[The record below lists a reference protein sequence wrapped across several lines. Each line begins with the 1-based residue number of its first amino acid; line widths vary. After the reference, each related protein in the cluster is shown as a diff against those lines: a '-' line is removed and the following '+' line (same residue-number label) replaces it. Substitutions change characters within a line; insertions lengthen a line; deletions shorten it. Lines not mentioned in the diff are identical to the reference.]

1 MGKIDQ
7 LIAELCPNGVQFKHI
22 WEVTA
27 WDKKFNAVDNKKQP
41 KTYKYSYLLASAL
54 RKLAVEG
61 GDVKLLSTGGEVYG
75 YTTEELAGKNISE
88 GEIISIPWGGR
99 ATVQYYNG
107 KFVTAD
113 NRIATSLDKN
123 YLDNKYLYYFMLSNL
138 RTIQSFYR
146 GSGIQHPSMAK
157 VLDMKIPIPPIE
169 VQKEI
174 VQILDK
180 FTQLEAELE
189 AELEA
194 RRKQYEYY
202 RNQLLTF
209 DEQRERVRWLT
220 LGEVCNISRGRVMS
234 KDYLTENSGDYPVY
248 SSQTANNGVFGK
260 IKTYDYDLE
269 SITWTTDGANAGS
282 VFYHNNEKFSITNVC
297 GLLQVKADNLSTRF
311 LFYALQLLTKPHVSA
326 GMGNPK
332 LMSNVMAKIK
342 VPIPSIE
349 EQDKI
354 VNILDNFDSLVNGM
368 TEGLPAEIKAR
379 RQQYDYYRTKL
390 LTFQEAT
397 A

>member
-1 MGKIDQ
+1 
-7 LIAELCPNGVQFKHI
+7 
-22 WEVTA
+22 
-27 WDKKFNAVDNKKQP
+27 
-41 KTYKYSYLLASAL
+41 
-54 RKLAVEG
+54 
-61 GDVKLLSTGGEVYG
+61 
-75 YTTEELAGKNISE
+75 
-88 GEIISIPWGGR
+88 
-99 ATVQYYNG
+99 
-107 KFVTAD
+107 
-113 NRIATSLDKN
+113 
-123 YLDNKYLYYFMLSNL
+123 
-138 RTIQSFYR
+138 
-146 GSGIQHPSMAK
+146 
-157 VLDMKIPIPPIE
+157 
-169 VQKEI
+169 
-174 VQILDK
+174 
-180 FTQLEAELE
+180 
-189 AELEA
+189 
-194 RRKQYEYY
+194 
-202 RNQLLTF
+202 
-209 DEQRERVRWLT
+209 
-220 LGEVCNISRGRVMS
+220 MS